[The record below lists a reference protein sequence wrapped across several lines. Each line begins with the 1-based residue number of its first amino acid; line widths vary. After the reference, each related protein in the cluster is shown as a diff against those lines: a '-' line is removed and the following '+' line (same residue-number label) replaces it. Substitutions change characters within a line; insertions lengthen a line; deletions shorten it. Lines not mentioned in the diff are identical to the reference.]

1 MTTFRDYEVGEET
14 VAASSRMFRLLVP
27 RTPEALLDRPH
38 VQARFAQDEY
48 LPYWATL
55 WPAARLLAGEIAQS
69 HAFDTGTHVLDLGA
83 GLGLTTLV
91 LLSRGCLV
99 TAADHDADALALLC
113 ENARR
118 NDLPLPT
125 PLLLDWHSQRPA
137 ARSARIVAADVL
149 YERRQLAAIAA
160 FLGDVLVP
168 GGVAWLCDPNRQVAD
183 AFPEVAAAR
192 GLSAATRALLIA
204 EGKNAGRLFEV
215 RA

>member
-14 VAASSRMFRLLVP
+14 VAVRSRRFRLLVP

-48 LPYWATL
+48 LPYWAML
-55 WPAARLLAGEIAQS
+55 WPAAHLLAGEIAQTDM
-69 HAFDTGTHVLDLGA
+69 FGPGMPVLDLGA

-91 LLSRGCLV
+91 LLARGCLV

-125 PLLLDWHSQRPA
+125 ALLLDWHTQRPA
-137 ARSARIVAADVL
+137 TRFARIIAADVL
-149 YERRQLAAIAA
+149 YERRQLTALAA
-160 FLGDVLVP
+160 LLSDLLVP
-168 GGVAWLCDPNRQVAD
+168 GGRAWLCDPNRRVAD

-192 GLSAATRALLIA
+192 GLRTGVRVVQSTD
-204 EGKNAGRLFEV
+204 GTNTGRLFEV